1 MLVIDADPWKL
12 CGLPDRRLLPERGVV
27 PETVKPRIGDGLE
40 ENSALS
46 DKGVWFPL
54 KLDFQLR
61 LHPLASLLDRELGI
75 IWIWLWLEGESESNL
90 ARMLLTA
97 LDLLELILLDLF
109 ELTLAFFAW
118 RPTVAPPLLR
128 LAVPA

>member
-1 MLVIDADPWKL
+1 MRAYLVR
-12 CGLPDRRLLPERGVV
+12 LPSVLAPRSSTPTRLPARTRRV
-27 PETVKPRIGDGLE
+27 
-40 ENSALS
+40 
-46 DKGVWFPL
+46 
-54 KLDFQLR
+54 QLR

-118 RPTVAPPLLR
+118 RPTVAPPLLH
-128 LAVPA
+128 LAVLA